1 MIIADSLRNLAANL
15 ATGGDKSAYST
26 YTLNIQRGPE
36 AIAAYMTS
44 ILKKAVDIK
53 AEDTFR
59 EWRGW
64 QGDKAQIEALERE
77 ENRLGLKQKFVEADK
92 LAQVTGG
99 AAIFMGGLPGNVRLP
114 VNVNSVTQGAWKYAT
129 VLPKERATAT
139 NRVTNPTDPR
149 YGEPEYYM
157 LGTEPVHPSRIIRF
171 IGDELID
178 RDMNWDGYGA
188 SVYIAYETALKNL
201 DLASTAVAAMIPEA
215 KLDVFRI
222 PNLTENF
229 ATEEYQTRLQRRL
242 AAANMLKSIT
252 NALILDGGNG
262 EGKGGEEFEQKTI
275 NFAGLPDIMDR
286 FMLLFSAVV
295 DIPQTRLYGRAPQG
309 QNATGESD
317 MQNWA
322 QTVAARQELRVMPAI
337 NGADEILIRSSL
349 GTRPAELW
357 YDWRP
362 IWTVSEKVGA
372 EIEKAY
378 AEGFSSR
385 LNTGAIEDTVLAK
398 SELNRMIESG
408 RYPGIED
415 AIDESEADG
424 GITDPEEA
432 EAKEIA
438 RIQAEA
444 EIAAASRPVAANDA
458 APRPLYVRRDVVNRA
473 EISKWARSQGLT
485 PVDDMHVTIVY
496 SKDPVDWMKMGESW
510 QAKLELP
517 PGGPRV
523 MELFGPDADTLVL
536 SISSSELK
544 YRHERMIELG
554 ASSDYPEYQPH
565 ITIMKDFAGDL
576 AAIEPYRG
584 KIVLGPEIFEDI
596 KE

>member
-1 MIIADSLRNLAANL
+1 MSYIADSLRNLAANL

-26 YTLNIQRGPE
+26 YTLNYQRGPE
-36 AIAAYMTS
+36 AMAAYMTS
-44 ILKKAVDIK
+44 ILRKAVDIK

-59 EWRGW
+59 EWRAW
-64 QGDKAQIEALERE
+64 QADKNQIEAIERE
-77 ENRLGLKQKFVEADK
+77 ETRLGLKQKFVEADK
-92 LAQVTGG
+92 LSQVTGG
-99 AAIFMGGLPGNVRLP
+99 AAIFMGGLPGNIRMP
-114 VNVNSVTQGAWKYAT
+114 VNLNAVNAGAWKFAT
-129 VLPKERATAT
+129 VLPMDRAS
-139 NRVTNPTDPR
+139 VTKRITDPTDPG
-149 YGEPEYYM
+149 YGQPEYYM
-157 LGTEPVHPSRIIRF
+157 LGTEQVHPSRIIRF
-171 IGDELID
+171 IGDPILD
-178 RDMNWDGYGA
+178 QDANWNGYGA
-188 SVYIAYETALKNL
+188 SVYLAYETALKNM

-229 ATEEYQTRLQRRL
+229 ATQEYQDRLQRRL
-242 AAANMLKSIT
+242 SAANMLKSIT

-275 NFAGLPDIMDR
+275 SFASLPDIMDR
-286 FMLLFSAVV
+286 FMLLFSAAV

-322 QTVAARQELRVMPAI
+322 QTIAARQELKINHAI
-337 NGADEILIRSSL
+337 NGSDEILIRSAL
-349 GTRPAELW
+349 GVRPPELW

-362 IWTVSEKVGA
+362 IWTVSDKIGA
-372 EIEKAY
+372 EIEKLY
-378 AEGFSSR
+378 AEGFAAR
-385 LNTGAIEDTVLAK
+385 LATGAIEDTVLAK

-415 AIDESEADG
+415 AIDESAEDG

-438 RIQAEA
+438 RMQEEA
-444 EIAAASRPVAANDA
+444 EFATERPVVDA
-458 APRPLYVRRDVVNRA
+458 APRPMYVRRDVVNRA
-473 EISKWARSQGLT
+473 EISKWARGQGLT

-496 SKDPVDWMKMGESW
+496 SKEPVDWMKMGESW

-523 MELFGPDADTLVL
+523 MELFGPESDTLVL

-544 YRHERMIELG
+544 YRHERMIEMG

-565 ITIMKDFAGDL
+565 ITIMKDFAGDM

-584 KIVLGPEIFEDI
+584 KIVFGAEIFEDI
-596 KE
+596 KDG

>member
-1 MIIADSLRNLAANL
+1 MNIADSLRNIAANL

-26 YTLNIQRGPE
+26 YTLNLQRGPE

-64 QGDKAQIEALERE
+64 QGDKNQIELLEKE

-99 AAIFMGGLPGNVRLP
+99 AAIFMGGLPGNVSMP
-114 VNVNSVTQGAWKYAT
+114 VNVNAITQGSWKFAT
-129 VLPKERATAT
+129 VLPKDRATAT
-139 NRVTNPTDPR
+139 DRITNPVDPN
-149 YGEPEYYM
+149 YGQPAYYT
-157 LGTEPVHPSRIIRF
+157 LGTERVHPSRIIRF

-188 SVYIAYETALKNL
+188 SVYIGYETALKNL

-215 KLDVFRI
+215 KLDVLRI
-222 PNLTENF
+222 PNLAENF
-229 ATEEYQTRLQRRL
+229 ATAEYSNALLQRTQV
-242 AAANMLKSIT
+242 AMMLKSIT
-252 NALILDGGNG
+252 NTLILDGGNG

-275 NFAGLPDIMDR
+275 SFAGLPDIMDR

-337 NGADEILIRSSL
+337 NGADEILIRSAL

-378 AEGFSSR
+378 AEALASR

-415 AIDESEADG
+415 AIDESAEDG

-438 RIQAEA
+438 RMQAEA
-444 EIAAASRPVAANDA
+444 EIAAASNAGPV
-458 APRPLYVRRDVVNRA
+458 
-473 EISKWARSQGLT
+473 Q
-485 PVDDMHVTIVY
+485 
-496 SKDPVDWMKMGESW
+496 
-510 QAKLELP
+510 
-517 PGGPRV
+517 
-523 MELFGPDADTLVL
+523 
-536 SISSSELK
+536 
-544 YRHERMIELG
+544 
-554 ASSDYPEYQPH
+554 
-565 ITIMKDFAGDL
+565 
-576 AAIEPYRG
+576 
-584 KIVLGPEIFEDI
+584 
-596 KE
+596 